1 MIQGYKITLVCSC
14 HSRLVYHGITLGD
27 GVSWESRTDDE
38 LSGRKYVNRRFNESL
53 DEHGRYAF
61 EADFVANYNDDYDAI
76 MDEAARIERD
86 KSWHPDYG
94 FNVERMDKKRLKRA
108 EAERTPGASE
118 ADLLAVAWEDFRRNM
133 ADIFQSYDTPA
144 NVALITD
151 LAKNEKCSIATAFQ
165 LARQSDLL
173 K

>member
-1 MIQGYKITLVCSC
+1 VIQGYKITLVCSC
-14 HSRLVYHGITLGD
+14 HPHLVYHGITLGD

-61 EADFVANYNDDYDAI
+61 EADFVANYNDNYDAI

-108 EAERTPGASE
+108 EAERTPGASQ
-118 ADLLAVAWEDFRRNM
+118 ADQLDAAWVDFKNNHTD
-133 ADIFQSYDTPA
+133 AWQPFDSPE
-144 NVALITD
+144 NVAIITD
-151 LAKNEKCSIATAFQ
+151 IAKKEPCSIATAFH
-165 LARQSDLL
+165 LSRQSDLL